1 VAGCPPSARFSKARD
16 SPRFNRILRSVQQ
29 GHSFL
34 QTQCR
39 TVVAGKTLGDGRAR
53 RGSPVAHGHA
63 YAGYLAR
70 YYSMSTREYDS
81 LSKSLPIWS
90 TVLYAASA
98 LHCLPMEARQCLWS
112 LPRFAQ
118 ASETDFDRWGSSNF
132 TDAQSEVCTM
142 LDGSLRNK
150 VGLHDDDCQ
159 ARRYPEL
166 LQLAIYTHMPLSL
179 PSITTTGSMV

>member
-1 VAGCPPSARFSKARD
+1 MAVARVTSSTREQHDQDKVCTINNLGRFSKARG
-16 SPRFNRILRSVQQ
+16 SLPFNRILRSIQQ
-29 GHSFL
+29 GRGIL

-39 TVVAGKTLGDGRAR
+39 TAVAGKTPGDGRAR

-63 YAGYLAR
+63 YAGYLAS

-112 LPRFAQ
+112 LSRFAQ

-132 TDAQSEVCTM
+132 TDAQSAVYT
-142 LDGSLRNK
+142 L
-150 VGLHDDDCQ
+150 
-159 ARRYPEL
+159 
-166 LQLAIYTHMPLSL
+166 LAIS
-179 PSITTTGSMV
+179 

>member
-1 VAGCPPSARFSKARD
+1 MAGCPPSARFSKARD

-29 GHSFL
+29 GHSIL

-39 TVVAGKTLGDGRAR
+39 TVVAGKTPGDGRAR

-112 LPRFAQ
+112 LSRFAQ
-118 ASETDFDRWGSSNF
+118 ASETDFDRWGITNF
-132 TDAQSEVCTM
+132 TGAQSELYLQDAGQFFAGKAGL
-142 LDGSLRNK
+142 LDDG
-150 VGLHDDDCQ
+150 CP
-159 ARRYPEL
+159 AR
-166 LQLAIYTHMPLSL
+166 
-179 PSITTTGSMV
+179 